1 MIIEALSWFP
11 TPFSWASAN
20 KTIMTMQMNNI
31 INQILPSSTLNVA
44 KLVIFYE
51 LLLEL

>member
-1 MIIEALSWFP
+1 MIIEVLGWFP

-20 KTIMTMQMNNI
+20 KTIMTMQMNN